1 MAEIIRMPL
10 MSDTMTEGVVVQWH
24 KNIGDQVKAGDLLAE
39 IETDKATMELESY
52 QEGHLL
58 HIGAQPGET
67 VAVNSIIA
75 VLGDKGEDVQ
85 KVLDQEA
92 KEVKEKS
99 AETEEA
105 KVEEKSNETEEEK
118 AEEKSTETKEEKT
131 EEKST
136 KVTES
141 SSASSSDRI
150 KASPLAK
157 KMATENNI
165 DLSVVTGTGDEGR
178 IIKRDVL
185 TFLDSGSAAASSSS
199 ANSSSANSSSTNS
212 SSASG
217 GGNDAQQDFVLPQV
231 VGEESF
237 KDVKNSQMRKTIA
250 RRLSE
255 SKFGAPHFYLK
266 MTICMDNAIAA
277 RKKMNEFSPVKISFN
292 DMVIK
297 AAAMALRL
305 HSDVNASWMGDVIR
319 YNNHINIGMAVA
331 VNEGL
336 MVPVVKFAD
345 NKSLSHIAAETKSL
359 AGKAR
364 ERKLDMAEM
373 TGNTFSI
380 SNLGMMDIDDFTAI
394 INPPDACIMAVGKIE
409 KTPSF
414 NDDDEVVAKNLMR
427 VTLSCDHRVVDGA
440 VGARFLKTFKSFLE
454 EPIRMMV

>member
-1 MAEIIRMPL
+1 MPL

-24 KNIGDQVKAGDLLAE
+24 KNIGDEVKAGDLLAE

-67 VAVNSIIA
+67 VAVNVIIA
-75 VLGDKGEDVQ
+75 ILGDKGEEIQ
-85 KVLDQEA
+85 SVLDQEA
-92 KEVKEKS
+92 KEMAAAQKEGG
-99 AETEEA
+99 
-105 KVEEKSNETEEEK
+105 KVEEKAVETVVK
-118 AEEKSTETKEEKT
+118 PPPLPPRPSVQAPPSPAVQPAIPTAAP
-131 EEKST
+131 SG
-136 KVTES
+136 
-141 SSASSSDRI
+141 RI

-157 KMATENNI
+157 KMAIENNI

-185 TFLDSGSAAASSSS
+185 AFL
-199 ANSSSANSSSTNS
+199 ANSSTSASGTLASSA
-212 SSASG
+212 SASG
-217 GGNDAQQDFVLPQV
+217 GNAAQPVFVLPQV

-237 KDVKNSQMRKTIA
+237 NDVPNSQMRKTIA

-266 MTICMDNAIAA
+266 MTICMDGAMAA
-277 RKKMNEFSPVKISFN
+277 RKKMNEVSPVKISYN
-292 DMVIK
+292 DMIIK
-297 AAAMALRL
+297 AAAMSLRL
-305 HSDVNASWMGDVIR
+305 HAPVNASWLGDVIR

-331 VNEGL
+331 VDEGL

-345 NKSLSHIAAETKSL
+345 SKTLSHIAAETKTL

-373 TGNTFSI
+373 TGNTFTI

-414 NDDDEVVAKNLMR
+414 NDAGEVVAKNLMR

-440 VGARFLKTFKSFLE
+440 VGAKFLKTFKSFLE
-454 EPIRMMV
+454 EPVRMMV

>member
-75 VLGDKGEDVQ
+75 VLGDKGEDIQ

-99 AETEEA
+99 AETEEE
-105 KVEEKSNETEEEK
+105 KVEEKSNEIEEEK
-118 AEEKSTETKEEKT
+118 AEEKSTETKEEKS

-185 TFLDSGSAAASSSS
+185 TFLDSGSAAAS
-199 ANSSSANSSSTNS
+199 SSSANSSSTNS

-331 VNEGL
+331 VDEGL

-345 NKSLSHIAAETKSL
+345 GKSLSHIAAETKTL

-373 TGNTFSI
+373 TGNTFTI

-414 NDDDEVVAKNLMR
+414 NEAGEVVAKNLMR

-440 VGARFLKTFKSFLE
+440 VGARFLNTFKGFLE